1 MRNSILFMLGISLF
15 SMTACS
21 DEDKKEVKTTV
32 SSSTVI
38 SVTKESSGNTKKNE
52 SNSITKTSN
61 VITSSTSV
69 EKPHV
74 EVSLADFIGGWGI
87 PQSGNLFFINEDG
100 TYSNGQVDHSSLID
114 LKFNILADGRKS
126 MSSNLGTLI
135 KESDG
140 TLTDGELVFQ
150 PLEFSN
156 KEDFLADKQKEYK
169 NSPETNAP
177 ENEVE
182 ITDTTED
189 ITNGNISTDIN
200 TLTGFLNVYGMTP
213 AAYKVTVEGMSEE
226 EALRN
231 TPKEMKTS
239 AEIQLGISKYGIQ

>member
-1 MRNSILFMLGISLF
+1 
-15 SMTACS
+15 
-21 DEDKKEVKTTV
+21 
-32 SSSTVI
+32 
-38 SVTKESSGNTKKNE
+38 
-52 SNSITKTSN
+52 
-61 VITSSTSV
+61 
-69 EKPHV
+69 
-74 EVSLADFIGGWGI
+74 
-87 PQSGNLFFINEDG
+87 
-100 TYSNGQVDHSSLID
+100 
-114 LKFNILADGRKS
+114 

-200 TLTGFLNVYGMTP
+200 TLTGFLNVWYD
-213 AAYKVTVEGMSEE
+213 SCS
-226 EALRN
+226 L
-231 TPKEMKTS
+231 
-239 AEIQLGISKYGIQ
+239 